1 MLQAK
6 ASEPITEEAREIRD
20 GCLRPLRRARCFR
33 ELDAWGRP
41 LIPLLA
47 EDCSKASVLPWGPW
61 ELSSEERSLPGWCKL
76 LSELR

>member
-6 ASEPITEEAREIRD
+6 ASEPITEEARGIRD

-41 LIPLLA
+41 LILLQ
-47 EDCSKASVLPWGPW
+47 ASSEVNVLPLGAWA
-61 ELSSEERSLPGWCKL
+61 LSSEERSLPGWCKL